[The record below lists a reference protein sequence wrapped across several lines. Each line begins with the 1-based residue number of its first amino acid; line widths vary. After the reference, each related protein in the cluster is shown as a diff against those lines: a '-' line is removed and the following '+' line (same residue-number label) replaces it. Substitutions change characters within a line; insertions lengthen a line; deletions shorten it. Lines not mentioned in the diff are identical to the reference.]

1 MINNP
6 LTQLKE
12 FSFCL
17 LAGAVAAVIYEI
29 FYIIRFVFGFH
40 KLIEFFLDIIYIV
53 ISGLIFF
60 FTVYLL
66 NGGEIEYY
74 HPAGFL
80 LALIAVDFPLRI
92 VMRKAGTATLKILR
106 KFKFFN
112 KIKKILKT

>member
-17 LAGAVAAVIYEI
+17 LAGAIAAVMFEM

-40 KLIEFFLDIIYIV
+40 RLIEFFLDMVYIV
-53 ISGLIFF
+53 FSGLIFF

-66 NGGEIEYY
+66 NGGKIEYY
-74 HPAGFL
+74 HAAGFL

-92 VMRKAGTATLKILR
+92 IMRKAGTATLKFLK

>member
-1 MINNP
+1 MIELKNISFKKNNKIMINNP

-60 FTVYLL
+60 FTVASLYISLC
-66 NGGEIEYY
+66 
-74 HPAGFL
+74 
-80 LALIAVDFPLRI
+80 
-92 VMRKAGTATLKILR
+92 K
-106 KFKFFN
+106 
-112 KIKKILKT
+112 